1 MRISESTVGSEI
13 LASLLLVRRFFGPG
27 HILDPISFGLELKSN
42 FILISGIVQQHES
55 KLYERFE

>member
-27 HILDPISFGLELKSN
+27 CILDPISFGLELKSN
-42 FILISGIVQQHES
+42 FILISGIVQQRES
-55 KLYERFE
+55 ELYERFE